1 MIVFSSEKI
10 TEPGLW
16 LQWDWGAGPVVPGPD
31 GSPRGT
37 LLFCAWL
44 AWSRFRVVLPVWD
57 RKLPTLIA
65 CLDAMLR
72 RFGGVPAYALTD
84 NEKTVTVEHVA
95 GVPVRHPEI
104 VAVGRHYG
112 MTVHT
117 CVPYD
122 PETKGGSEAT
132 VRVAKADLV
141 PAEANLL
148 DGYGSFADLARAC
161 AEFCDV
167 VNGRVHRE
175 TCAVPAQR
183 LQVERSRL
191 HPVPDAPHTAALGTT
206 RVVSTDQT
214 IRFGSVRY
222 STPPGLAG
230 AEVWV
235 RADGD
240 ELVAVADLAALPL
253 RPAWAGDGPPG
264 LAEVARH
271 RLSTPGNPRIDLAH
285 YPDHPQ
291 QPDGTPRPPR
301 VKAATSGEEAFLAI
315 GDGARAWLTEAAAA
329 GASRVRAKMAGAV
342 ELAAL
347 AGTAAVDAALG
358 TAALAGRFG
367 DGDLL
372 SITGF
377 QAAAPAGGP
386 AAVADEAYSVQPGTS
401 AWAGFGTATAPG
413 QGQ

>member
-1 MIVFSSEKI
+1 
-10 TEPGLW
+10 
-16 LQWDWGAGPVVPGPD
+16 
-31 GSPRGT
+31 
-37 LLFCAWL
+37 
-44 AWSRFRVVLPVWD
+44 
-57 RKLPTLIA
+57 
-65 CLDAMLR
+65 MLR
-72 RFGGVPAYALTD
+72 RVGGVPAYALTD

-141 PAEANLL
+141 PCEANLL
-148 DGYGSFADLARAC
+148 EAYGSFAQLAAAC
-161 AEFCDV
+161 ERFCAV

-175 TCAVPAQR
+175 TCAVPAAR
-183 LQVERSRL
+183 LEAERARL
-191 HPVPDAPHTAALGTT
+191 HPLPLVPHTAALGQT
-206 RVVSTDQT
+206 RMVGTDQT
-214 IRFGSVRY
+214 IRFGNVRY

-240 ELVAVADLAALPL
+240 ELVVIADLAALPL
-253 RPAWAGDGPPG
+253 RPDWAGDGPPG

-271 RLSTPGNPRIDLAH
+271 RLSVPGNPQISLAH
-285 YPDHPQ
+285 YPGHPQ
-291 QPDGTPRPPR
+291 NSDGTPRPPR
-301 VKAATSGEEAFLAI
+301 VKAATEAEEAFLAI
-315 GDGARAWLTEAAAA
+315 GAGARAWLIEAAAA
-329 GASRVRAKMAGAV
+329 GATRVRAKMAEAV

-372 SITGF
+372 SIAGY
-377 QAAAPAGGP
+377 QSAVPAGGP
-386 AAVADEAYSVQPGTS
+386 VTVPDEAHSAQLGTA
-401 AWAGFGTATAPG
+401 AWAGFGTGPG
-413 QGQ
+413 TPA